1 MALSDR
7 SKRKIANEHPKFA
20 DLAET
25 FKKHKDEVVEKV
37 KVADISQKDID
48 ATRMK
53 GFAKQDLDT
62 LKMIGAVNES
72 LTKDE
77 LAKLKKALKEKK
89 TSTLETTGRFKKD

>member
-1 MALSDR
+1 MAISDR

-37 KVADISQKDID
+37 KMADISQRDID
-48 ATRMK
+48 ASK
-53 GFAKQDLDT
+53 LKSYSKVDLDT
-62 LKMIGAVNES
+62 AKMISGNDS

>member
-37 KVADISQKDID
+37 KMADISQKDID
-48 ATRMK
+48 NTRLK
-53 GFAKQDLDT
+53 GYSKVDLDT
-62 LKMIGAVNES
+62 ARMMSGNDS
-72 LTKDE
+72 LTKEE
-77 LAKLKKALKEKK
+77 LSKLKKALKEKK

>member
-37 KVADISQKDID
+37 KMADISQKDID
-48 ATRMK
+48 NTRLK
-53 GFAKQDLDT
+53 GYSKVDL
-62 LKMIGAVNES
+62 EC
-72 LTKDE
+72 
-77 LAKLKKALKEKK
+77 
-89 TSTLETTGRFKKD
+89 R

>member
-25 FKKHKDEVVEKV
+25 FKKHKNEVVEKV
-37 KVADISQKDID
+37 KMADISQRDID
-48 ATRMK
+48 ASK
-53 GFAKQDLDT
+53 LKSYSKVDLDT
-62 LKMIGAVNES
+62 AKMISGNDS

>member
-1 MALSDR
+1 MALTDR

-37 KVADISQKDID
+37 KMADISQRDID
-48 ATRMK
+48 ASK
-53 GFAKQDLDT
+53 LKSYAVQDLDNAR
-62 LKMIGAVNES
+62 MISGNDS

>member
-1 MALSDR
+1 MALTDR

-37 KVADISQKDID
+37 KMADISQRDID
-48 ATRMK
+48 ASK
-53 GFAKQDLDT
+53 LKSYSKVDLENAKMMSGND
-62 LKMIGAVNES
+62 S
-72 LTKDE
+72 LTKEE
-77 LAKLKKALKEKK
+77 LSKLKKALKEKK

>member
-37 KVADISQKDID
+37 KVADISQRDID
-48 ATRMK
+48 NTRLK
-53 GFAKQDLDT
+53 GYSKIDLENAKMMSGND
-62 LKMIGAVNES
+62 S

>member
-1 MALSDR
+1 MALTDR

-37 KVADISQKDID
+37 KVADISQRDID
-48 ATRMK
+48 NTRLK
-53 GFAKQDLDT
+53 GYNK
-62 LKMIGAVNES
+62 IGLEEARMLSGNDS

>member
-1 MALSDR
+1 MALTDR

-37 KVADISQKDID
+37 KMADISQRDID
-48 ATRMK
+48 ASK
-53 GFAKQDLDT
+53 LKSYAVQDLDNA
-62 LKMIGAVNES
+62 KMTSGNKS

-77 LAKLKKALKEKK
+77 LSKLKKALKEKK

>member
-20 DLAET
+20 NLAET

-37 KVADISQKDID
+37 KMADISQRDID
-48 ATRMK
+48 ASK
-53 GFAKQDLDT
+53 LKSYAVQDLDNAR
-62 LKMIGAVNES
+62 MISGNKS

>member
-1 MALSDR
+1 MAISDR

-37 KVADISQKDID
+37 KMADISQRDID
-48 ATRMK
+48 ASK
-53 GFAKQDLDT
+53 LKSYAVQDLDNA
-62 LKMIGAVNES
+62 KMTSGNKS

-77 LAKLKKALKEKK
+77 LSKLKKALKEKK

>member
-1 MALSDR
+1 MALTDR
-7 SKRKIANEHPKFA
+7 SKRNIANEHPKFA

-37 KVADISQKDID
+37 KVADISQRDIN
-48 ATRMK
+48 ASK
-53 GFAKQDLDT
+53 LKSYAVQDLDNAR
-62 LKMIGAVNES
+62 MISGNKS

>member
-1 MALSDR
+1 MAISDR

-37 KVADISQKDID
+37 KMADISQRDID
-48 ATRMK
+48 ASK
-53 GFAKQDLDT
+53 LKSYAAQDLDNDR
-62 LKMIGAVNES
+62 MISGNDS

>member
-37 KVADISQKDID
+37 KMADISQKDID
-48 ATRMK
+48 NTRLK
-53 GFAKQDLDT
+53 GYSKIGLDEAKMMSGND
-62 LKMIGAVNES
+62 S
-72 LTKDE
+72 LTKEE

>member
-1 MALSDR
+1 MALTDR

-37 KVADISQKDID
+37 KMADISQRDID
-48 ATRMK
+48 ASK
-53 GFAKQDLDT
+53 LKSYAVQDLDNA
-62 LKMIGAVNES
+62 KMISGNKS

-77 LAKLKKALKEKK
+77 LSKLKKALKEKK

>member
-1 MALSDR
+1 MALTDR

-37 KVADISQKDID
+37 KMADISQRDID
-48 ATRMK
+48 ASK
-53 GFAKQDLDT
+53 LKSYAVQDLDNAR
-62 LKMIGAVNES
+62 MISGNKS

>member
-1 MALSDR
+1 MAISDR

-37 KVADISQKDID
+37 KMADISQRDID
-48 ATRMK
+48 ASK
-53 GFAKQDLDT
+53 LKSYAVQDLDNAR
-62 LKMIGAVNES
+62 MISGNKS

>member
-1 MALSDR
+1 MALTDR

-25 FKKHKDEVVEKV
+25 FKKHKDEVAEKV
-37 KVADISQKDID
+37 KVADISQRDID
-48 ATRMK
+48 NTRLRGYSK
-53 GFAKQDLDT
+53 VDLENAKMMSGND
-62 LKMIGAVNES
+62 S

>member
-1 MALSDR
+1 MALTDR

-37 KVADISQKDID
+37 KMADISQRDID
-48 ATRMK
+48 ASK
-53 GFAKQDLDT
+53 LKSYSKVDLDT
-62 LKMIGAVNES
+62 AKMISGNDS

>member
-37 KVADISQKDID
+37 KMADISQRDID
-48 ATRMK
+48 ASK
-53 GFAKQDLDT
+53 LKSYSKVDLDT
-62 LKMIGAVNES
+62 AKMISGNDS